1 MKTTNNNAGHNAGH
15 NASHNASHNAGHH
28 DLIMF
33 IIMLFA
39 GLLSSMNIWV
49 DKISDIRLHLN
60 DLYMTFLMI
69 GWMFLFM
76 GIYYLNT
83 SNFIIGLLF
92 VITMLYCIRNQRFIN
107 EKQYLN
113 GMIPHHSM
121 AVLMSKKLLKK
132 YDGKYDSNKNID
144 LHPEIKQLAMN
155 IISSQQNEI
164 NLMKTYA

>member
-1 MKTTNNNAGHNAGH
+1 M
-15 NASHNASHNAGHH
+15 
-28 DLIMF
+28 I
-33 IIMLFA
+33 FA

-49 DKISDIRLHLN
+49 DKWSDIRIHLN
-60 DLYMTFLMI
+60 DVYMTFLMI

-92 VITMLYCIRNQRFIN
+92 VITMLYCIRNQIFIN
-107 EKQYLN
+107 ENQYLN

-121 AVLMSKKLLKK
+121 AVLMSRKLLEKN
-132 YDGKYDSNKNID
+132 DSNNTY

-155 IISSQQNEI
+155 IISSKQNEI
-164 NLMKTYA
+164 NLMKRYEKI

>member
-1 MKTTNNNAGHNAGH
+1 M
-15 NASHNASHNAGHH
+15 
-28 DLIMF
+28 I
-33 IIMLFA
+33 FA

-49 DKISDIRLHLN
+49 DKWSDIRIHLN
-60 DLYMTFLMI
+60 DVYMTFLMI

-92 VITMLYCIRNQRFIN
+92 VITMLYCIRNQIFIN
-107 EKQYLN
+107 ENQYLN

-121 AVLMSKKLLKK
+121 AVLMSRKLLEKN
-132 YDGKYDSNKNID
+132 DSNNTY

-164 NLMKTYA
+164 NLMKRYEKI

>member
-1 MKTTNNNAGHNAGH
+1 MKLTGHNGH
-15 NASHNASHNAGHH
+15 NN
-28 DLIMF
+28 LVMF

-49 DKISDIRLHLN
+49 DKISDIKLHYN

-76 GIYYLNT
+76 GIYYLNA

-92 VITMLYCIRNQRFIN
+92 VITMLYCIRHQIFIN
-107 EKQYLN
+107 ENQYLN

-121 AVLMSKKLLKK
+121 AVLMSKKLLEK
-132 YDGKYDSNKNID
+132 YDDNNID
-144 LHPEIKQLAMN
+144 VHPEIKQLAMK

-164 NLMKTYA
+164 NLMKKYE

>member
-1 MKTTNNNAGHNAGH
+1 MKITNNNTGHNTGHNACHH
-15 NASHNASHNAGHH
+15 N
-28 DLIMF
+28 LIMF

-76 GIYYLNT
+76 GIYYLNI
-83 SNFIIGLLF
+83 SNFIIGLIF
-92 VITMLYCIRNQRFIN
+92 VITMLYCIRNQVFIN
-107 EKQYLN
+107 ENQYLN

-121 AVLMSKKLLKK
+121 AVLMSRKLLEKTNGK
-132 YDGKYDSNKNID
+132 NDGKNTY
-144 LHPEIKQLAMN
+144 LHPEIKQLAVN

-164 NLMKTYA
+164 NLMKTYT

>member
-15 NASHNASHNAGHH
+15 NGSHNAGHH

-39 GLLSSMNIWV
+39 GFLSSMNIWV
-49 DKISDIRLHLN
+49 DKWSDIRIHLN
-60 DLYMTFLMI
+60 DVYMTFLMI

-92 VITMLYCIRNQRFIN
+92 VITMLYCIRNQVFIN
-107 EKQYLN
+107 ENQYLN

-121 AVLMSKKLLKK
+121 AVLMSRKLLEK
-132 YDGKYDSNKNID
+132 YNGKNNGTNDNNNIY
-144 LHPEIKQLAMN
+144 LHPEIKQLAVN

-164 NLMKTYA
+164 NLMKKYT